1 MESSEVRQK
10 IRNSNLHI
18 YLVSKKIIKFTNEEV
33 NNFENLVKYFYN
45 DETKYKE
52 LVEKYP
58 KLSNSNL
65 EIKDF
70 YFNILVSENI
80 REKIIILEKKDYLL
94 DDMEILDGSK
104 IKVEKNDTIKIQKI
118 DDNLLKE
125 MENEDYVKLLMV
137 KEVNIIMYCVLENI

>member
-1 MESSEVRQK
+1 METYYIYKYWNPQEVRQK

-104 IKVEKNDTIKIQKI
+104 IKVEKK
-118 DDNLLKE
+118 
-125 MENEDYVKLLMV
+125 
-137 KEVNIIMYCVLENI
+137 